1 MLHLRS
7 VSVHM
12 RVLVQELASL
22 KSVAVCRS
30 LPFLAR
36 SIPIFVS
43 DCLSVETACS
53 VTSSIL
59 CSFSAD
65 IEHFSKFEINI
76 PKSDHLKHFFIISY
90 VRLKFKLPVCN
101 VRLRERAL
109 HSTVPN
115 LIAKKQVK
123 PLNRISHT
131 SWPSLQASLR
141 FQISRVILLFHM
153 FSSKSVFAIEKI
165 MSQYTDDVDMDA
177 GTADHPGN
185 KKLSQE
191 ADVESVGSGFSDAFS
206 LFG

>member
-1 MLHLRS
+1 VLLSCLWIHAISAHSTFHLRSPTFAYLMLHLRS

-43 DCLSVETACS
+43 NCLSVETACS

-115 LIAKKQVK
+115 LIAKKTSQASEQNQ
-123 PLNRISHT
+123 PHFLALAPGEFAFPDFSRHT
-131 SWPSLQASLR
+131 SFPH
-141 FQISRVILLFHM
+141 VLF
-153 FSSKSVFAIEKI
+153 
-165 MSQYTDDVDMDA
+165 
-177 GTADHPGN
+177 
-185 KKLSQE
+185 
-191 ADVESVGSGFSDAFS
+191 
-206 LFG
+206 